1 MPCGKDGFTR
11 VCIAMTIFR
20 SPLRPRVLCSSRK
33 LRSEPLLSLGTKSS
47 RSLTHQVCGWSR
59 QSASPGPLPRR
70 VSERALEMGMPKTE
84 GIRSISKL
92 GLSMV
97 TVVFDDSA
105 NTYFARQLVY
115 ERLQAVLGVSPQRR
129 RSEGHGSTGP
139 YWQHAN
145 SRDPVA
151 VLSRTAR
158 SLPLCAGRR
167 NALAPI
173 SNVPQRARASCIN
186 AIFLRDLS

>member
-1 MPCGKDGFTR
+1 VRQGR
-11 VCIAMTIFR
+11 VHARMHSHDDIPVAAPAAGIVFQPKIT
-20 SPLRPRVLCSSRK
+20 
-33 LRSEPLLSLGTKSS
+33 LGTVVVPGNEIFTITDPSS
-47 RSLTHQVCGWSR
+47 LWMVAAVRVTGSI
-59 QSASPGPLPRR
+59 ASPRLT
-70 VSERALEMGMPKTE
+70 ERALEMGMPKTE